1 MLEPQNADLEIAVI
15 ERGDRIGTFV
25 IEINIGHAGLRG
37 DNTIGPVARGSPETI
52 ARAVGPNV
60 VDGTSNR
67 RCGDQDRRQHT
78 DKNSAGKTA
87 MTGSGSDRAGDQRQ
101 AIGSATARGINDH
114 SSHLHVCDQGE
125 GLEDKQSFNLT
136 KMKLRGQSKSGKN
149 AVID

>member
-1 MLEPQNADLEIAVI
+1 
-15 ERGDRIGTFV
+15 
-25 IEINIGHAGLRG
+25 
-37 DNTIGPVARGSPETI
+37 
-52 ARAVGPNV
+52 
-60 VDGTSNR
+60 
-67 RCGDQDRRQHT
+67 
-78 DKNSAGKTA
+78 